1 MVERRKPLVLST
13 TKLLVSSVLSSSQ
26 LGEVDRVRVVAGSEP
41 LGDDVAGDLQQRA
54 GILRFSTDRNV
65 ISDPKL
71 NSLDDAALAGLST
84 SALKRLSITSGSL
97 VNKFI
102 SEALFGCRENEGK
115 ERIGRLNFS
124 TFLLIG
130 PGGNYN
136 FPSSKLN

>member
-1 MVERRKPLVLST
+1 VLST

-26 LGEVDRVRVVAGSEP
+26 LGEVDRVRVVAGNEP
-41 LGDDVAGDLQQRA
+41 LGDDVAGDLQLRA

-97 VNKFI
+97 VNKFYFRGFVWLPRKRRKRKNRKI
-102 SEALFGCRENEGK
+102 EFF
-115 ERIGRLNFS
+115 NFFTYRS
-124 TFLLIG
+124 RR
-130 PGGNYN
+130 
-136 FPSSKLN
+136 KL